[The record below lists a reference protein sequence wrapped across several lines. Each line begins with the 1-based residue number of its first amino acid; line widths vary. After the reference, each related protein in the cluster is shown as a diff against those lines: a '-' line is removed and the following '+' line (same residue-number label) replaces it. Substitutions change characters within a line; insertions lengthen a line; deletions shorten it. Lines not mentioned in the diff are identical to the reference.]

1 QSKGFIMSNQPE
13 QRFDIQRIY
22 TKNISLESPNS
33 PDVFK
38 NMQNPDISV
47 QLSNDSENLEGDIF
61 EVRLR
66 VTLTAE
72 YGEKKTMFLAEVEQA
87 GIFELGGFTDEQL
100 EHMKGAYCPNI
111 LFPYVRETLDNLVV
125 RAGFPPVILAPINF
139 DAIFAHRQAQLAE
152 EAANSAETDA

>member
-1 QSKGFIMSNQPE
+1 MSNQPE

-139 DAIFAHRQAQLAE
+139 DAIFAHRQAQMAE

>member
-1 QSKGFIMSNQPE
+1 MSNQPE

>member
-1 QSKGFIMSNQPE
+1 MSNQPE

-100 EHMKGAYCPNI
+100 EHMKGAYYPNI

-139 DAIFAHRQAQLAE
+139 DAIFAHRRAQLAE